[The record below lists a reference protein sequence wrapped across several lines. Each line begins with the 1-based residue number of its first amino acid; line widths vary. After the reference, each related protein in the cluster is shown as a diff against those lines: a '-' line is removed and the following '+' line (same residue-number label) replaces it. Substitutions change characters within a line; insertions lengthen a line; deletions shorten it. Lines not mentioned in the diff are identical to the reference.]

1 MLLPVHVIAGGLAI
15 ILGAAAL
22 LAKKGGLVHR
32 RAGLVFVAA
41 MLVMGIS
48 GSVLGYLKDPGDSNV
63 FGGLMTVYFVGTAL
77 TTVRP
82 VASWTRPFNA
92 VMLLLVIVLA
102 CADIAFGVQAFNSP
116 RGTFN
121 GVPFAMFFFLATI
134 KLLAAA
140 GDVRVWRLG
149 MPRGG
154 KRLARHL
161 WRMCFALFIATGSF
175 FSIRE
180 RVAKVLPEPL
190 TTAPMR
196 ALPILLVFVAMFY
209 WLWRVRGRRGLP
221 GQDA

>member
-102 CADIAFGVQAFNSP
+102 CADIVFGVQAFNSP

-154 KRLARHL
+154 KRLARQL
-161 WRMCFALFIATGSF
+161 WRMCFAL
-175 FSIRE
+175 
-180 RVAKVLPEPL
+180 
-190 TTAPMR
+190 
-196 ALPILLVFVAMFY
+196 
-209 WLWRVRGRRGLP
+209 
-221 GQDA
+221 